1 MHECDGL
8 KKSAVPNG
16 IGNKATLPPTATNSP
31 PPHVKL
37 VLVVA
42 PGAVTPGAVLWI

>member
-16 IGNKATLPPTATNSP
+16 IGNNATLPPTVTNPTYMSNEV
-31 PPHVKL
+31 HVL
-37 VLVVA
+37 
-42 PGAVTPGAVLWI
+42 PENRGD